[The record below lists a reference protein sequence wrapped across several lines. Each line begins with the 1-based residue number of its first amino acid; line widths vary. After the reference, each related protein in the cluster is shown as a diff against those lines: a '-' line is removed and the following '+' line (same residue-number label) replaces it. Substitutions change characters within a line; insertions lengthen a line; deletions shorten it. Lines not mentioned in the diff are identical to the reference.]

1 MGKKKPPKADLE
13 ARAEMLK
20 RNENLR
26 RLAEKAQAEVDARK
40 KLAS

>member
-1 MGKKKPPKADLE
+1 MGKKKPTKADLE

-40 KLAS
+40 KLSP

>member
-1 MGKKKPPKADLE
+1 MGKRKPTKADLV

-20 RNENLR
+20 RNENLK

-40 KLAS
+40 KLA